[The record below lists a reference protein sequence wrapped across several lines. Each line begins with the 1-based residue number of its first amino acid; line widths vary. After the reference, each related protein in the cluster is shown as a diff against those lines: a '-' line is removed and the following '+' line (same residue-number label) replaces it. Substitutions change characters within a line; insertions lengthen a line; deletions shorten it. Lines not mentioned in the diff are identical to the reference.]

1 MGLDMYLYARK
12 EIFVGRYIDE
22 SKGTIKLELP
32 EELKDFEDTW
42 GHVLVRKTDYE
53 IAYWRKAKA
62 IHKWFVENCAEGID
76 NCREMWVGIDKL
88 RDLRNLCNRVLLN
101 NNLAEKLLP
110 TESEFFFGGTE
121 YDEDYFEDIEYT
133 KQVCDKAIKLL
144 EEDDFYS
151 IHYVASW

>member
-12 EIFVGRYIDE
+12 EIFVGGYIDE

-53 IAYWRKAKA
+53 IAYWRKANA
-62 IHKWFVENCAEGID
+62 IHKWFVENCADGID
-76 NCREMWVGIDKL
+76 NCREMWVGLDKL
-88 RDLRNLCNRVLLN
+88 RELRNLCNRVLLN
-101 NNLAEKLLP
+101 KDLAEKLLP
-110 TESEFFFGGTE
+110 TESGFFFGGTE

-144 EEDDFYS
+144 EEEDCYS
-151 IHYVASW
+151 IHYIASW